1 MLVGEIGIDRDLFL
15 NDLQAWEIR
24 LIHKGYIERHVKQL
38 KRTRL
43 LAFVT
48 ARSMG
53 NNIKLEDI
61 MTLPG
66 DEDEN
71 ELTYEEAMRM
81 LNAAEE
87 EIKKDS

>member
-1 MLVGEIGIDRDLFL
+1 
-15 NDLQAWEIR
+15 
-24 LIHKGYIERHVKQL
+24 
-38 KRTRL
+38 
-43 LAFVT
+43 
-48 ARSMG
+48 MG
-53 NNIKLEDI
+53 NSIKLEDI

>member
-1 MLVGEIGIDRDLFL
+1 M
-15 NDLQAWEIR
+15 
-24 LIHKGYIERHVKQL
+24 IHKGYIERHVKQL
-38 KRTRL
+38 RRTRL

-48 ARSMG
+48 ARSMV
-53 NNIKLEDI
+53 NSIKFEDI

-66 DEDEN
+66 DEEET

-81 LNAAEE
+81 LSAAEE